1 MKTYRKSQNSMFLF
15 GVPTTTLVADIMVC
29 LMLSATSVL
38 AMSVRAAVVRS
49 QGTHSLDQTIWQEMN
64 TGWSNFG
71 NVPVEIDYTSLSG
84 DNLTLQKIEATNADV
99 LILSAPGWYFTYT
112 DVEIDAIIDY
122 VEAGHGIIL
131 TYHNFDGNKGRLAH
145 LLGLS
150 ESISLGTN
158 TFLDGIQF
166 DLLAPEHPLFVGVSN
181 PYSTGVPY
189 MAWPGPDGTTW
200 PLTTGQAIAETWS
213 VTGPVLRHGMIVT
226 NVGDTYRGLYFPHY
240 IEDKMDGS
248 NQQDMQVFYNGLLWT
263 AVPEPATVLLL
274 GLGGLTL
281 LRKRS
286 NKQEK

>member
-1 MKTYRKSQNSMFLF
+1 MKIYKKLRNSMILF
-15 GVPTTTLVADIMVC
+15 GAPTTTLVAAIMVC

-38 AMSVRAAVVRS
+38 AMPVRAAVVRS
-49 QGTHSLDQTIWQEMN
+49 QGTHSPDTTIWREMN
-64 TGWSNFG
+64 TGWSDFG

-99 LILSAPGWYFTYT
+99 LILSVPGSYFTYT

-131 TYHNFDGNKGRLAH
+131 TYFSSDGNKGRLAP

-158 TFLDGIQF
+158 TFLDGILF
-166 DLLAPEHPLFVGVSN
+166 DLLDPEHPLFVGVSE

-200 PLTTGQAIAETWS
+200 PLTTGQAVAETWS
-213 VTGPVLRHGMIVT
+213 LAGPVLRHGMIVA
-226 NVGDTYRGLYFPHY
+226 NEGDTYRGLYFPHY
-240 IEDKMDGS
+240 IEDKEAGS

-263 AVPEPATVLLL
+263 AVPEPGTVLLL
-274 GLGGLTL
+274 GLGGLSL
-281 LRKRS
+281 LRKRRA
-286 NKQEK
+286 Q